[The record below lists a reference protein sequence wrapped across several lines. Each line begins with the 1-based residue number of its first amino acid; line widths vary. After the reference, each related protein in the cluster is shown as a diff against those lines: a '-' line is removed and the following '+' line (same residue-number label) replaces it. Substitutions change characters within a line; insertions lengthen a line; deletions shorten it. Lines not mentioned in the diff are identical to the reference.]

1 MVAHAY
7 SFPHEC
13 MAYRPH
19 GRTNASRPFY
29 DNVYYPLE
37 PEKAQMS
44 PDMLRTP
51 WIPRPSTPNR
61 MPSYNH
67 DSRFKFRTRHESVD
81 WRRIGAIDADRLANE
96 LDFVTL
102 QENIMGIT
110 FCNIGNEKCPHCH
123 SSLDPVLLKLFRL
136 SQYTIEYLL
145 HTQEYL
151 TTNLQTLEEKVR
163 ATLAETEQVQAKMVK
178 QTQEVKALKEDC
190 KRKKKIISTQQM
202 LISTSAGP
210 YHKCQHCEKAFMNH
224 SYLQSHMTRRHPG
237 EQQHVQASNNLQHEM
252 NCLKEELQLTKSQ
265 LEAEHKAHLEKISQ
279 MQENEHRKT
288 TELNILKEF
297 DNWKKEEREKFEEE
311 LNKVREMFMKE
322 LKEVT
327 SKNSCLENE
336 LLEMKKASRPRRSG
350 LGILQE
356 GSASEAEVDKSKCAH
371 DIQSVKELLE
381 LQEDKWGKRL
391 QLLHQEHDKEKKQ
404 LLSKIEN
411 LRLSMNE
418 DQKTANDFYKK
429 RLDELGQRLQEQN
442 EVIKCQKEQ
451 IKELSYRP
459 PATKKYS
466 APAPIPI
473 LQNVEAKPSTA
484 VTRDL
489 GSEELPSTSKQQL
502 INALKKNPSLTN
514 ELRKVL
520 EQGVVEKLE
529 SLGVK
534 PGVRGVPS
542 DHFNRILDA
551 VETFR
556 EEKEKLI
563 PEFPKIRQNLIKHI
577 DQKVEERASATVL
590 KLNSGSQLFT
600 DVFSTIKSPTLRS
613 MSSNSLPKQKR
624 SRTSILKSSNEELRT
639 EPRYPIPVIS
649 STPKIKLVSSKE
661 ARLTKPSSITT
672 PPFSSDDDES
682 DLQDES
688 VQLHKHYSSLKSKSS
703 LNGKV
708 NIGFTTTE
716 SESDGSVLE
725 EIKPQLAQKRAPAK
739 PPRASLVKEL
749 TEQLTV
755 ARSTRPADLKPVG
768 GVDIADT
775 FVKKD
780 PVMELKVTDLDDT
793 EFDSTSLEDEPFE
806 VPRSAQ
812 PRQATVPKKEFPATS
827 VKNAFSASKPTKGD
841 GRDADTSSTLVSSLV
856 TVSDFSDTSDP

>member
-1 MVAHAY
+1 MLLPRLGW
-7 SFPHEC
+7 FILLFLE
-13 MAYRPH
+13 
-19 GRTNASRPFY
+19 PFY

-327 SKNSCLENE
+327 SKNSCLEN
-336 LLEMKKASRPRRSG
+336 
-350 LGILQE
+350 
-356 GSASEAEVDKSKCAH
+356 
-371 DIQSVKELLE
+371 
-381 LQEDKWGKRL
+381 
-391 QLLHQEHDKEKKQ
+391 
-404 LLSKIEN
+404 
-411 LRLSMNE
+411 
-418 DQKTANDFYKK
+418 
-429 RLDELGQRLQEQN
+429 
-442 EVIKCQKEQ
+442 
-451 IKELSYRP
+451 
-459 PATKKYS
+459 
-466 APAPIPI
+466 
-473 LQNVEAKPSTA
+473 
-484 VTRDL
+484 
-489 GSEELPSTSKQQL
+489 
-502 INALKKNPSLTN
+502 KNPSLTN

-739 PPRASLVKEL
+739 PPR
-749 TEQLTV
+749 
-755 ARSTRPADLKPVG
+755 G
-768 GVDIADT
+768 
-775 FVKKD
+775 
-780 PVMELKVTDLDDT
+780 
-793 EFDSTSLEDEPFE
+793 
-806 VPRSAQ
+806 
-812 PRQATVPKKEFPATS
+812 
-827 VKNAFSASKPTKGD
+827 
-841 GRDADTSSTLVSSLV
+841 
-856 TVSDFSDTSDP
+856 